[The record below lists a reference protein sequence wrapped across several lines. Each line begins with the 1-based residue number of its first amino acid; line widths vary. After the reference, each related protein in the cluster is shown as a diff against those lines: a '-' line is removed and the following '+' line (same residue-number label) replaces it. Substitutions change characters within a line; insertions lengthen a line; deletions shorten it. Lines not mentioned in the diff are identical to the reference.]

1 MLVSE
6 DRLLI
11 FWNSRR
17 KEVPPRPR
25 RPEQFPEWD
34 ARHWHDMEY
43 AGWGIRKGD
52 IPESPGDGPAGKRV
66 VFLQAGFHP
75 YHVAYAEGLS
85 RAAERFRVNLVTLP
99 GDMTEGAQDQQVHR
113 AIEEKPDLAILV
125 PVSTEA
131 CSRWVTELHDRGI
144 PIIVSNFFPSEES
157 YRSILAWCGPDDW
170 GQFRMLARKFAQ
182 LLGHE
187 GGYAIIRHLPGTS
200 CTYSRTW
207 SVVTELQA
215 AAPRMRCLAMAP
227 ASREGTF
234 DPVMARELVAG
245 WLREFGRALRGIV
258 LPDDDITVDG
268 VNEALA
274 AAGREDVIRVGAG
287 STQKGMQA
295 VREGKLHAITFQP
308 AQADGAL
315 AMKVAADWLSGL
327 DIEPINYLPKHV
339 ITRDDVD
346 DFIAKKPEFSPV
358 GMGELTRA
366 ILAGSATEVERFF
379 DAAYQSFL
387 SAELLTPEFFH
398 GFSIEVISTLIH
410 ILRMNDVPEQS
421 LLSDYETMYKNL
433 FNQKTPRRTMEWMMR
448 SSKAV
453 MDALS
458 RGRGEESLIDRIVR
472 YVTRNYAEKLSLKT
486 LAAQFGISAPYLGRL
501 FRHAVGKP
509 FATYLNEL
517 RLQRAEELLRY
528 SSLRASDIAARI
540 GYSNPNYFYTLY
552 KKYKGRYPSE
562 SKKTGGSLP

>member
-25 RPEQFPEWD
+25 KPEQFPEWD
-34 ARHWHDMEY
+34 ARHWYDREY
-43 AGWGIRKGD
+43 AGWGIRKEG

-66 VFLQAGFHP
+66 VLLQAGFHP
-75 YHVAYAEGLS
+75 YHVAYTEGLT
-85 RAAERFRVNLVTLP
+85 RAAERFGVNLITLP
-99 GDMTEGAQDQQVHR
+99 GNMTEGAQDHQVHR
-113 AIEEKPDLAILV
+113 AVEENPDLAILV
-125 PVSTEA
+125 PISTEA

-144 PIIVSNFFPSEES
+144 PVIVSNFFPSEDS
-157 YRSILAWCGPDDW
+157 YRSILSWCGPDDW
-170 GQFRMLARKFAQ
+170 GQFRMLARKFAG
-182 LLGHE
+182 LTGRD
-187 GGYAIIRHLPGTS
+187 GGYAIVRHLPGTS
-200 CTYSRTW
+200 CWDSRTW
-207 SVVTELQA
+207 AVITELRTV
-215 AAPRMRCLAMAP
+215 APRMRCLAMAP
-227 ASREGTF
+227 ASREGSF
-234 DPVMARELVAG
+234 DPAIARELVDG
-245 WLREFGRALRGIV
+245 WLREFGRDLRGIV
-258 LPDDDITVDG
+258 LPDDDIVVDG

-287 STQKGMQA
+287 STQKGMQLI
-295 VREGKLHAITFQP
+295 REGRLHAITFQP

-315 AMKVAADWLSGL
+315 ALKVAVDWLAGL

-339 ITRDDVD
+339 ITREDVE

-358 GMGELTRA
+358 GMDALTRA

-379 DAAYQSFL
+379 ESAYQSFL

-410 ILRMNDVPEQS
+410 LLRMNDVPEES

-433 FNQKTPRRTMEWMMR
+433 FNQKTPRRAMEWMMR

-453 MDALS
+453 LDALA

-486 LAAQFGISAPYLGRL
+486 LAVQFGISAPYLGRL

-528 SSLRASDIAARI
+528 SSMKASDIASRI

-562 SKKTGGSLP
+562 SKQGS